1 MFFLAFD
8 KFGGS
13 GVFVEVKGRKREK
26 RHDICFRGE
35 RARYFRTFVCIL
47 GRCIL
52 FSDYDK

>member
-13 GVFVEVKGRKREK
+13 GVFVEVKGVKREK

-35 RARYFRTFVCIL
+35 IARRFRTFVCIL
-47 GRCIL
+47 GRYTL
-52 FSDYDK
+52 FEL